1 MDQKTQKVET
11 TAVRPGFHDL
21 MMDTAS
27 IWARRGTCSRLRVGA
42 VLADRDRILVQGYN
56 GNVSGAQHCQVP
68 HPEGPCETAV
78 HAEENVLYFAA
89 NRGIPTRGTTMY
101 VTHAPCYRCARGIVN
116 AGIERVIYKQFYRSS
131 DGIRLLQEAGV
142 SVASIDWYGL

>member
-1 MDQKTQKVET
+1 
-11 TAVRPGFHDL
+11 
-21 MMDTAS
+21 MMETAS
-27 IWARRGTCSRLRVGA
+27 IWAQRGTCSRLRVGA

-56 GNVSGAQHCQVP
+56 GNVAGMQHCPDP

-89 NRGIPTRGTTMY
+89 NRGIPTQGTTIY

-116 AGIERVIYKQFYRSS
+116 AGVERVIYQNTYRTM
-131 DGIRLLQEAGV
+131 DGVRLLREAGV
-142 SVASIDWYGL
+142 TVNGIEWYGV